1 MPARPDAP
9 LGPGLGAFTYRL
21 FVTIVELLIVRGK
34 PRRVLEAEVI
44 ALRHQIAVLQ
54 RTAKRPELSDAD
66 RGVMPG
72 LARMVPRR
80 VRPGFIVT
88 PATLLVWHRRLAAA
102 RWVYPQR
109 RPGRPRTVRDRE
121 QLVVR
126 LATEN
131 PTWGYRRIHG
141 ELAGLGHRLAAS
153 TVWAILKRHDINP
166 APRRTGPTWTQFLA
180 AQARGIIA
188 CDTFVVDTVGLRQLH
203 VLFLI
208 EHATRHVHLAGV
220 THHLTGNWCTQ
231 AARNL
236 NMAIDVDRFRF
247 LIRDNATVFVA
258 AFDEIFTTN
267 RLDVIHT
274 PPGAPRANTI
284 AERFVRTA
292 RTGLLDHTLIW
303 NERQLRRLLVEYL
316 EHYNTHR
323 PHRGINQRSPP
334 TSTTPHPNRSPSTG
348 SASGGSS
355 ADSSTN
361 TTTPPDR
368 RHQQT
373 TQRPVRPASSRPET
387 DRTHDLR
394 AARTHDR
401 VSGTYR
407 HKTADQILD
416 GLKKYLTNL

>member
-1 MPARPDAP
+1 M
-9 LGPGLGAFTYRL
+9 
-21 FVTIVELLIVRGK
+21 I
-34 PRRVLEAEVI
+34 
-44 ALRHQIAVLQ
+44 
-54 RTAKRPELSDAD
+54 
-66 RGVMPG
+66 
-72 LARMVPRR
+72 
-80 VRPGFIVT
+80 
-88 PATLLVWHRRLAAA
+88 
-102 RWVYPQR
+102 
-109 RPGRPRTVRDRE
+109 
-121 QLVVR
+121 
-126 LATEN
+126 
-131 PTWGYRRIHG
+131 
-141 ELAGLGHRLAAS
+141 AGLGHHLAPS
-153 TVWAILKRHDINP
+153 TVWAILKRHGIDP
-166 APRRTGPTWTQFLA
+166 APRRTGPTWTQFLT
-180 AQARGIIA
+180 AQSRGILA

-267 RLDVIHT
+267 HLDVIHT
-274 PPGAPRANTI
+274 PPGAPRANAT

-292 RTGLLDHTLIW
+292 RAELLDHTLIW